1 MNPVMRMSDRL
12 QRSADHEGGSQT
24 RSLAE
29 SQLEEFAPAVQEAP
43 DMMSRA
49 QASPQSLMPLYNV
62 PVEIAAVLGRA
73 VMSAQQLLKLKKG
86 DVIELDR
93 KLGQLIDIYV
103 NNRLV
108 ARGEVVLNDER
119 LGITM
124 TETVRTNAQS

>member
-1 MNPVMRMSDRL
+1 
-12 QRSADHEGGSQT
+12 
-24 RSLAE
+24 
-29 SQLEEFAPAVQEAP
+29 
-43 DMMSRA
+43 MMSRA

-124 TETVRTNAQS
+124 TETVRTTAQS

>member
-1 MNPVMRMSDRL
+1 MVRHWNRAV
-12 QRSADHEGGSQT
+12 RSADMEMGT
-24 RSLAE
+24 ALRSLSDSE
-29 SQLEEFAPAVQEAP
+29 LEEFAPAEKESAESQQA
-43 DMMSRA
+43 RL
-49 QASPQSLMPLYNV
+49 ASPQSLVPVYNV
-62 PVEIAAVLGRA
+62 PVEISAVLGRA
-73 VMSAQQLLKLKKG
+73 SMSASQLLSLKKG

-124 TETVRTNAQS
+124 TETVRTAASS